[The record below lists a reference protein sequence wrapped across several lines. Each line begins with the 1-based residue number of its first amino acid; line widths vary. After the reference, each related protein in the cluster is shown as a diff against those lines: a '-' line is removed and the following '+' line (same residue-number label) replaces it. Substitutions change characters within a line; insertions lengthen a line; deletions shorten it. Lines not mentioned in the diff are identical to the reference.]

1 MKCEGDSRA
10 ALPLLSKTAKLL
22 NGRMHMSTK
31 PKKRVPVLPRI
42 SEDMKQWSAMLGTE
56 LSDWPQVSTKPMFG
70 MTAYYRGEQIFAV
83 LPKTRAFETS
93 KGIAFRFEHIP
104 EKLAAELKNDS
115 RVITNPIGKKWI
127 TFEVENAKDVNAAL
141 EWLSRAYE
149 VSPKAG
155 AKSVKKR
162 RTKSKAVK

>member
-1 MKCEGDSRA
+1 MHARIPKSGSSKSEKSKSRA
-10 ALPLLSKTAKLL
+10 
-22 NGRMHMSTK
+22 
-31 PKKRVPVLPRI
+31 PVLPRI
-42 SEDMKQWSAMLGTE
+42 SEEMKQWSAMLGVE

-93 KGIAFRFEHIP
+93 KGIAFRFEQISD
-104 EKLAAELKNDS
+104 KLAAELRSDV

-127 TFEVENAKDVNAAL
+127 TFEVDNAKDVNAAL
-141 EWLSRAYE
+141 EWLARAYE
-149 VSPKAG
+149 NSRKVGG
-155 AKSVKKR
+155 AKSIKKR